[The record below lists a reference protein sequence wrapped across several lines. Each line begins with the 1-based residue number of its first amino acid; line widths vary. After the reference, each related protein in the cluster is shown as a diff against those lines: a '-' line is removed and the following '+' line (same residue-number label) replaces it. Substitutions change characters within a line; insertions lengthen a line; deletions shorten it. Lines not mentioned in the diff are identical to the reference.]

1 MAYIRR
7 MLRTQLYLP
16 EDLRQEINAVARQ
29 EKKPAAEIMR
39 ELLLEGVQNRHRPTA
54 GAAMNRLASLR
65 VQGGPSDLSTN
76 LDKYL
81 YE

>member
-1 MAYIRR
+1 MAYIRC

-39 ELLLEGVQNRHRPTA
+39 DLLLEGIKNRHQQTA
-54 GAAMNRLASLR
+54 GAAMARLASLK
-65 VQGGPSDLSTN
+65 VKGGPSDLSVN

-81 YE
+81 YN

>member
-1 MAYIRR
+1 MVYIRC

-29 EKKPAAEIMR
+29 EKKPAAVIMR
-39 ELLLEGVQNRHRPTA
+39 ELLVEGIRNKHRETT
-54 GAAMNRLASLR
+54 GTAMNRLASLK
-65 VQGGPSDLSTN
+65 VKGGPSDLSIN
-76 LDKYL
+76 LGKYL

>member
-1 MAYIRR
+1 

-29 EKKPAAEIMR
+29 EKKPAAVIMR
-39 ELLLEGVQNRHRPTA
+39 ELLVEGIRNKHRETT
-54 GAAMNRLASLR
+54 GTAMNRLASLK
-65 VQGGPSDLSTN
+65 VKGGPSDLSIN
-76 LDKYL
+76 LGKYL

>member
-1 MAYIRR
+1 

-16 EDLRQEINAVARQ
+16 EDLRQEINTVARQ

-39 ELLLEGVQNRHRPTA
+39 ELMLEGIKNRHRPTV
-54 GAAMNRLASLR
+54 GAAMSRLASLK
-65 VQGGPSDLSTN
+65 VKGGPPDLSVN

>member
-1 MAYIRR
+1 MVYIRC

-29 EKKPAAEIMR
+29 EKKPAAVIMR
-39 ELLLEGVQNRHRPTA
+39 ELLVEGIRNKHRETT
-54 GAAMNRLASLR
+54 GTAMNRLASLK
-65 VQGGPSDLSTN
+65 VKGGPSDLSIN